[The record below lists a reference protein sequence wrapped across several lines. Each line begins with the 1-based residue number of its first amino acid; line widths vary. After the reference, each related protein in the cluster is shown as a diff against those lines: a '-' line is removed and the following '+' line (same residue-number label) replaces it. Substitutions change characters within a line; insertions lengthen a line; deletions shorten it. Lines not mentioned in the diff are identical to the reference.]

1 MMNELLDTGAFLI
14 EFISKRRQPY
24 PTMQAIYFLSPTS
37 ESISALI
44 EDWRKK
50 HYREAFLYFSTEVPQ
65 DQFDQIAKS
74 PVGANVKSFQE
85 LFVNLI
91 AFESRAFHL
100 DFASENTLSAFFGP
114 REQASEYERAANKLV
129 SACVSLNILPRV
141 RYHKSDLDKTSAK
154 LAVIVQEQLD
164 RFVGRNAEWRKSCN
178 SSGELLIMDR
188 TVDLIS
194 PLLHEFTY
202 QAMAQDLLPIKDG
215 NRYEY
220 RYGDSTKTVALDEND
235 SLWVAMR
242 HTHIAQCSQLII
254 QKFNQ
259 FAQDNRVKSK
269 SGGGDPSSSGT
280 VTNLSELRD
289 MMGSLGEFQELKAQV
304 YFVDYTI
311 FSIPST

>member
-24 PTMQAIYFLSPTS
+24 PTMQAIYFLNPTP
-37 ESISALI
+37 ESTTALM
-44 EDWRKK
+44 EDWRRKSYK
-50 HYREAFLYFSTEVPQ
+50 EAFLYFSTEIAQ
-65 DQFDQIAKS
+65 DQFDQLAKS
-74 PVGANVKSFQE
+74 PVGANVKTFQE
-85 LFVNLI
+85 LYVNLI

-100 DFASENTLSAFFGP
+100 DFAPESALSAFFGP
-114 REQASEYERAANKLV
+114 REQASEYEKAAGKII
-129 SACVSLNILPRV
+129 SACISLNMLPRI

-154 LAVIVQEQLD
+154 LAVLVQEQLD
-164 RFVGRNAEWRKSCN
+164 KFASKNAEWRKSCN

-242 HTHIAQCSQLII
+242 HTHIAECSQLII
-254 QKFNQ
+254 QRFNQ
-259 FAQDNRVKSK
+259 FAQDNRVKAR
-269 SGGGDPSSSGT
+269 GAAGPSSGT

-304 YFVDYTI
+304 HLL
-311 FSIPST
+311 